1 MCQTL
6 LYSIY
11 CIHRTWKEVV
21 GQGDVVN
28 RGVCCRSL
36 LVLLGPTIKGPVKQI
51 KLWIGFSCWSG
62 QLDPHLIVKSVSIKK
77 KLLSFIGIEP
87 FKVQNNVLY
96 LFFSIFRS
104 RVELIRVGVKMN
116 EYPQHSLY
124 EKGFKTG
131 DFFYLLIKDTF
142 SFALF
147 SKGFNLLITIL
158 CAFKTYPTSIEIP
171 RIQFFK
177 DFYHILRYSFIDKMS
192 RKKCY
197 SVLLCGRGLVWFG
210 LVLVR
215 EGLVWFK
222 PGT

>member
-1 MCQTL
+1 MCF
-6 LYSIY
+6 
-11 CIHRTWKEVV
+11 
-21 GQGDVVN
+21 N
-28 RGVCCRSL
+28 
-36 LVLLGPTIKGPVKQI
+36 
-51 KLWIGFSCWSG
+51 
-62 QLDPHLIVKSVSIKK
+62 
-77 KLLSFIGIEP
+77 
-87 FKVQNNVLY
+87 
-96 LFFSIFRS
+96 FFLSIFRS

>member
-1 MCQTL
+1 
-6 LYSIY
+6 
-11 CIHRTWKEVV
+11 
-21 GQGDVVN
+21 
-28 RGVCCRSL
+28 
-36 LVLLGPTIKGPVKQI
+36 
-51 KLWIGFSCWSG
+51 
-62 QLDPHLIVKSVSIKK
+62 
-77 KLLSFIGIEP
+77 
-87 FKVQNNVLY
+87 
-96 LFFSIFRS
+96 
-104 RVELIRVGVKMN
+104 MN

-192 RKKCY
+192 GKKCY